1 MQYYYA
7 VGVSNE
13 QSVRCNHFNYCNYVA
28 VQLEIKCVAAV
39 LC

>member
-13 QSVRCNHFNYCNYVA
+13 QSVRCNHFNYCNCVA